1 MTTFFM
7 ARDRQMLCCVDFVA
21 VAVNAIVF
29 TPGGSNLLTSPNS
42 AKAVQKVSP
51 RTGCAIGEK
60 GMA

>member
-1 MTTFFM
+1 M

-42 AKAVQKVSP
+42 AKAVQKYHP
-51 RTGCAIGEK
+51 RKGCR
-60 GMA
+60 